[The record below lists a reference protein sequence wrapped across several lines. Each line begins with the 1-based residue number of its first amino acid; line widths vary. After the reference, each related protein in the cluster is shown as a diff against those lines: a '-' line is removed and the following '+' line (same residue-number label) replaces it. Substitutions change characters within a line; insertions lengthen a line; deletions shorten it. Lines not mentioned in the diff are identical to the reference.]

1 MNLNFK
7 NWIESIEANKSG
19 IKDTIINFLKDALNI
34 NDEEAI
40 LSMKLSSMDNEII
53 NDLMRR
59 GIVASSD
66 ENILSDIK
74 NGSITV
80 SELIDKLAS
89 DGSSSQQLNFN
100 LFRKS

>member
-53 NDLMRR
+53 NDLMSR
-59 GIVASSD
+59 GIIASSD